1 MKTLS
6 GPFVAMLCG
15 LFFATA
21 GITSWTLYRETLRQ
35 DCGLVET
42 QARAMVIEDLRA
54 RGLPAHGLDPAAEAG
69 PCRFDYRY
77 AGDGLAIDY
86 AVHADWRQGV
96 TLAHRD
102 SSGR

>member
-6 GPFVAMLCG
+6 GSFVAMLCG
-15 LFFATA
+15 LFLATA
-21 GITSWTLYRETLRQ
+21 AFTSWTLYRETLRQ

-54 RGLPAHGLDPAAEAG
+54 RGLPAHGLDPDAEAG
-69 PCRFDYRY
+69 LCRFDYRY

-86 AVHADWRQGV
+86 AVRADWRQGV

-102 SSGR
+102 RSGR

>member
-6 GPFVAMLCG
+6 GSFVAMCCG

-21 GITSWTLYRETLRQ
+21 GVTSWMLYRETLRQ

-54 RGLPAHGLDPAAEAG
+54 RGLPAHGLDPDADAG
-69 PCRFDYRY
+69 LCRFDYRY

-86 AVHADWRQGV
+86 AVRADWRQGV

-102 SSGR
+102 RSGR